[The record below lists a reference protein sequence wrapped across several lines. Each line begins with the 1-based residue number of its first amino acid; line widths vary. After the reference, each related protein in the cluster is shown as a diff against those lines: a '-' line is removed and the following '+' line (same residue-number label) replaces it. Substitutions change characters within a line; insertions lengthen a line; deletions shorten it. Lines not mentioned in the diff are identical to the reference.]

1 MKQQSIRVH
10 IPVTN
15 KGHNTLAEV
24 EEFASAILEGRESS
38 CPGVEGAITAYT
50 CMAMVE
56 SSRTGM
62 PVKMN
67 YDFL

>member
-1 MKQQSIRVH
+1 MLS
-10 IPVTN
+10 PVTN

-24 EEFASAILEGRESS
+24 EEFCSAILEGRESS

-56 SSRTGM
+56 SSRTGL